1 MKRVGCLCTG
11 LLGALAAS
19 LLLASGAAAAEPVTA
34 LPQLGRCVEVATG
47 TGEWRDNH
55 CLSLATPSN
64 PGSFNWLQGPGT
76 KPGFSGEAEGLL
88 EEEPIK
94 LETANSANLIT
105 CQTALISGEYTGAKS
120 EKETIHVI
128 GCTLVATG
136 QPCSSA
142 GQNEGQVQVSAEQTS
157 LGFVTSKTKPPRV
170 GWDLNPIS
178 VNMTCLGSTP
188 GELPTLDTLEGSV
201 IAHSVLRISTM
212 VKEFSE
218 TFTASGGIQKPQH
231 FEKEPNDVLMSKF
244 TGPPPTFAMSTEQTG
259 LVMHVTSILNGERLE
274 IKAKCTKEGVPCT

>member
-64 PGSFNWLQGPGT
+64 PGSFNWLQGPGP

-94 LETANSANLIT
+94 LETANSANLIE

-142 GQNEGQVQVSAEQTS
+142 GQNEGQVEFSAESSS
-157 LGFVTSKTKPPRV
+157 LGFISRKTNPPLV
-170 GWDLNPIS
+170 GWDLKPIS

-188 GELPTLDTLEGSV
+188 GELPNQDTLEGSV
-201 IAHSVLRISTM
+201 IGRVVKVSVM
-212 VKEFSE
+212 KKEFSE
-218 TFTASGGIQKPQH
+218 TYRASGGIQKPTH
-231 FEKEPNDVLMSKF
+231 FEHEPNDVLMSKF
-244 TGPPPTFAMSTEQTG
+244 TGPPPTFTMSTEQTG
-259 LVMHVTSILNGERLE
+259 LVMHVASLVNGERLE